1 MTRAREHMTVDCL
14 DSFARVYDQA
24 RSICLDIDDASSHR
38 PMDAVVRFR
47 WNGEAYEWRLDSGLY
62 SNEDTLLKFSL
73 DDFDQF
79 FGESYGTA
87 TEITDADMRDFA
99 ALDTENY

>member
-1 MTRAREHMTVDCL
+1 MMTREHLTADCL
-14 DSFARVYDQA
+14 ESFTRVYDQA
-24 RSICLDIDDASSHR
+24 RSIYLDIDDASCHK

-47 WNGEAYEWRLDSGLY
+47 WNGEAYEWRLDSGLN
-62 SNEDTLLKFSL
+62 SDEHTLLKFSL

-79 FGESYGTA
+79 FYESYRTA
-87 TEITDADMRDFA
+87 IEITDADMRDFA